1 MMVRSWVV
9 AAISLGG
16 LVAWNPVT
24 TAGARQ
30 YRLELKTTVVQD
42 LTVAGQGEQ
51 TQDFTTTAYVTVS
64 ATDSAGGQVITMVLD
79 SLLPGEGSPI
89 PDSAAKAASGQRWH
103 GFRSGTGKVGD
114 LKLEGDSPVAAAV
127 EPALIDLLP
136 PMRPGTPEGQVWTD
150 TTDTDNNGI
159 SVRTVTNFQ
168 TTSDTFKGAKVIR
181 LAGAFSS
188 AMTGQQQSPQGLLN
202 LEGTGTG
209 TNTWLVGADGYS
221 LTATHS
227 ANQKISITVPTL
239 PEPIP
244 VTVTTEGTATLVQ

>member
-16 LVAWNPVT
+16 LIAWKPVA
-24 TAGARQ
+24 TAGSKQ

-51 TQDFTTTAYVTVS
+51 RQDFTTTAYVTMS
-64 ATDSAGGQVITMVLD
+64 ATDSARGQVLTMVLD

-89 PDSAAKAASGQRWH
+89 PDSAAKSASGQKWR
-103 GFRSGTGKVGD
+103 GFRSGTGKVRD
-114 LKLEGDSPVAAAV
+114 LKLEGDSPIAAAV
-127 EPALIDLLP
+127 EPALIDLIP
-136 PMRPGTPEGQVWTD
+136 PMKPGTPDTSWTD

-168 TTSDTFKGAKVIR
+168 TTTEMFKGAKVTR

-202 LEGTGTG
+202 LEGTGSG